1 MLMSSER
8 AILILKRAAS
18 TDLPFL
24 FSTFSALVNILCCGT
39 QTEVYFPTTLCIFIS
54 DERTQQ
60 DLNITFSMTDRVQFI
75 MNSLEQ

>member
-1 MLMSSER
+1 MSSER
-8 AILILKRAAS
+8 AILIFKEAS

-24 FSTFSALVNILCCGT
+24 FSKFSALVNILCCGT

-60 DLNITFSMTDRVQFI
+60 DLNITFSMTDRVRFI